1 MEHIVQFGISF
12 DDQRI
17 TQAVTEKAEKVIL
30 DDLKQKVNDNLF
42 ESRYYNGHGDP
53 KNGLSQW
60 MKNRVEDFLSEHKEV
75 IIETAGRLI
84 AEKLSRTKA
93 ARELLKE
100 D

>member
-12 DDQRI
+12 DDNRI

-30 DDLKQKVNDNLF
+30 DDLKQKVNDNRF

-53 KNGLSQW
+53 KNGFSHW
-60 MKNRVEDFLSEHKEV
+60 MKNRVEEFLTANKDA
-75 IIETAGRLI
+75 IIEMAGRLI

-100 D
+100 E